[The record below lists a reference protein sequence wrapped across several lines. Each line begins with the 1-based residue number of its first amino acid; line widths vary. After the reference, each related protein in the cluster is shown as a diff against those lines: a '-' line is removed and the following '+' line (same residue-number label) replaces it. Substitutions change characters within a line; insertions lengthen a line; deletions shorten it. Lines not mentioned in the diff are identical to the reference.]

1 VYNYLKHISLKLK
14 NIKLANNMKTIKYAD
29 DTETKEEKKDSE
41 EEEEEKKEAQDLSN
55 PEEKRYDD
63 EMKKSRK
70 AEDKE
75 DKEAQDKDDD
85 DDDNVDIKVSD
96 EDINKL
102 DLTDKQ
108 EEYLK
113 DKKDSALAQQVKILK
128 AQVRTLQSSI
138 RKARLE
144 PIIESIIEAKGKLGK
159 VDAEVEYRSLSKLDL
174 ATLHS
179 LKADYDRIADANS
192 QPRFTASYS
201 NASVDGG
208 NRKYGDQ
215 VLRTLGGDF

>member
-1 VYNYLKHISLKLK
+1 
-14 NIKLANNMKTIKYAD
+14 MKTIKYAD
-29 DTETKEEKKDSE
+29 ETETKEEKKDSE
-41 EEEEEKKEAQDLSN
+41 DKEEKEAQDLSN

-75 DKEAQDKDDD
+75 EKDDD
-85 DDDNVDIKVSD
+85 EDNVDIKVSD

-113 DKKDSALAQQVKILK
+113 DKKDSALAQQVKVLK
-128 AQVRTLQSSI
+128 AQIRSLQSSI

-192 QPRFTASYS
+192 QPRFTARYS
-201 NASVDGG
+201 NASVDSG

>member
-1 VYNYLKHISLKLK
+1 
-14 NIKLANNMKTIKYAD
+14 MKTIRYAD
-29 DTETKEEKKDSE
+29 ETETKEEKKDSE
-41 EEEEEKKEAQDLSN
+41 QEEKEEKEAQDLSN

-75 DKEAQDKDDD
+75 DKDD

-192 QPRFTASYS
+192 QPRFTARYS

>member
-1 VYNYLKHISLKLK
+1 MYNYLKHISLKLK

-29 DTETKEEKKDSE
+29 ETETKEEKKDSE
-41 EEEEEKKEAQDLSN
+41 DKEEKEAQDLSN

-75 DKEAQDKDDD
+75 DKDD

-113 DKKDSALAQQVKILK
+113 DKKDSALAQQVKVLK
-128 AQVRTLQSSI
+128 AQIRSLQSSI

-192 QPRFTASYS
+192 QPRFTARYS
-201 NASVDGG
+201 NASVDSG

>member
-1 VYNYLKHISLKLK
+1 
-14 NIKLANNMKTIKYAD
+14 MKTIKYAD
-29 DTETKEEKKDSE
+29 ETETKEEKKDSE
-41 EEEEEKKEAQDLSN
+41 DKEEKEEAQDLSN

-75 DKEAQDKDDD
+75 KDD

-113 DKKDSALAQQVKILK
+113 DKKDSALAQQVKVLK
-128 AQVRTLQSSI
+128 AQIRSLQSSI

-192 QPRFTASYS
+192 QPRFTAKYS

>member
-1 VYNYLKHISLKLK
+1 
-14 NIKLANNMKTIKYAD
+14 MKTIKYAD
-29 DTETKEEKKDSE
+29 ETETKEEKKDSE
-41 EEEEEKKEAQDLSN
+41 QEEKEEKEAQDLSN

-75 DKEAQDKDDD
+75 EKDD

-108 EEYLK
+108 EDYLEK
-113 DKKDSALAQQVKILK
+113 KKDSALAQQVKVLK
-128 AQVRTLQSSI
+128 AQIKALQSSI

-201 NASVDGG
+201 NASVDSG

>member
-1 VYNYLKHISLKLK
+1 MYNYLKHISLKLK

-29 DTETKEEKKDSE
+29 ETETKEEKKDSE
-41 EEEEEKKEAQDLSN
+41 DKEEKEAQDLSN

-75 DKEAQDKDDD
+75 EKDD
-85 DDDNVDIKVSD
+85 DDDNVDIKVSE

-113 DKKDSALAQQVKILK
+113 DKKDSALAQQVKVLK
-128 AQVRTLQSSI
+128 AQIRSLQSSI

-192 QPRFTASYS
+192 QPRFTARYS

>member
-1 VYNYLKHISLKLK
+1 
-14 NIKLANNMKTIKYAD
+14 MKTIKYAD
-29 DTETKEEKKDSE
+29 ETETKEEKKDSE

-75 DKEAQDKDDD
+75 DKDDD
-85 DDDNVDIKVSD
+85 EDNVDIKVSD

-113 DKKDSALAQQVKILK
+113 DKKDSALAQQVKVLK
-128 AQVRTLQSSI
+128 AQIRSLQSSI

-192 QPRFTASYS
+192 QPRFTARYS

>member
-1 VYNYLKHISLKLK
+1 
-14 NIKLANNMKTIKYAD
+14 MKTIKYAD
-29 DTETKEEKKDSE
+29 ETETKEEKKDSE
-41 EEEEEKKEAQDLSN
+41 DKEEKEEAQDLSN

-75 DKEAQDKDDD
+75 KDD

-113 DKKDSALAQQVKILK
+113 DKKDSALAQQVKVLK
-128 AQVRTLQSSI
+128 AQIKSLQSSI

-192 QPRFTASYS
+192 QPRFTAKYS

>member
-1 VYNYLKHISLKLK
+1 
-14 NIKLANNMKTIKYAD
+14 MKTIKYAD
-29 DTETKEEKKDSE
+29 EDKEEKLKDSE
-41 EEEEEKKEAQDLSN
+41 DKEEKEAQDLSN

-70 AEDKE
+70 AEDKDE
-75 DKEAQDKDDD
+75 KDD
-85 DDDNVDIKVSD
+85 DDDNVDIKVSE
-96 EDINKL
+96 EDVNKL

-113 DKKDSALAQQVKILK
+113 DKRDSALAQQVKILK
-128 AQVRTLQSSI
+128 AEIRSLQSSI
-138 RKARLE
+138 KKARLE

-159 VDAEVEYRSLSKLDL
+159 VDAEVEYRSLSKLDV

-192 QPRFTASYS
+192 QPRFTARYS
-201 NASVDGG
+201 NASVDSG
-208 NRKYGDQ
+208 NKAYGDQ